1 MSEYTDYLTMRQ
13 RTGLWGSNPKL
24 NEMSLFDVE
33 CVETLPKVR
42 DMIVAPVSGSD
53 VHEFARRYHYTETGG
68 AATWRW
74 GLWHGPVLHGVVA
87 YNLPTRTAC
96 ESVFGAEHH
105 EHVWHMGRL
114 ILSDKSP
121 RNSESRLIGGSLRAI
136 ERDYQNVWGVL
147 TYAAADVG
155 HIGTVYQA
163 TNAIYSGTTGTEH
176 YYIDTWGQRRSNY
189 VNGARLSKELAVR
202 RGWTVHDGL
211 PKHRYVYILGN
222 KTQRRHRLGLLK
234 YPILPYPKKT
244 GGATSPP
251 RQEPRQNQCGEV
263 TADEPFVDDAGL
275 HIGGA
280 FVSDSLGGHRK
291 AAE

>member
-1 MSEYTDYLTMRQ
+1 M
-13 RTGLWGSNPKL
+13 
-24 NEMSLFDVE
+24 
-33 CVETLPKVR
+33 
-42 DMIVAPVSGSD
+42 
-53 VHEFARRYHYTETGG
+53 
-68 AATWRW
+68 
-74 GLWHGPVLHGVVA
+74 
-87 YNLPTRTAC
+87 
-96 ESVFGAEHH
+96 
-105 EHVWHMGRL
+105 
-114 ILSDKSP
+114 
-121 RNSESRLIGGSLRAI
+121 
-136 ERDYQNVWGVL
+136 
-147 TYAAADVG
+147 
-155 HIGTVYQA
+155 
-163 TNAIYSGTTGTEH
+163 
-176 YYIDTWGQRRSNY
+176 
-189 VNGARLSKELAVR
+189 R